1 MTLDRSR
8 LTTGGKADE
17 EQRWRHRVNNFVVW
31 LGGQAG
37 PDLGGGEG
45 LTKVGKRKRSGF
57 EGFGLGGFYLPKGFE
72 IDCE

>member
-1 MTLDRSR
+1 MTLDRSS
-8 LTTGGKADE
+8 LTTGGKTDE
-17 EQRWRHRVNNFVVW
+17 EQRWRRRVNNIVVC
-31 LGGQAG
+31 LGGRPCAG
-37 PDLGGGEG
+37 GRGRG

>member
-1 MTLDRSR
+1 METASQQHCCL
-8 LTTGGKADE
+8 
-17 EQRWRHRVNNFVVW
+17 V
-31 LGGQAG
+31 LGGQAEAG
-37 PDLGGGEG
+37 PKLGVGRG